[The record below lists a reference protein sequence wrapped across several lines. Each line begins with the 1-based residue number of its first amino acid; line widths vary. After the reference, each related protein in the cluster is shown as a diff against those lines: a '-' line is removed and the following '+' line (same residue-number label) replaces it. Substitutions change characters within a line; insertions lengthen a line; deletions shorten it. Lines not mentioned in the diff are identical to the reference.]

1 MNHPN
6 ILLIHADQ
14 HRADCLGCMGNPDVK
29 TPQIDALA
37 ADGVRHTRH
46 YTVYPVCTPSRY
58 SMLSGL
64 YPHQHTGWTNVSSIP
79 SHTRTFPKML
89 KQAGYHTAAV
99 GKMHMSPTYLDVGFD
114 ELILAEQCGVGRYE
128 DEYHEM
134 LADKG
139 KIDAVDVRDQVLEVR
154 AHASADYFASFGAE
168 ESDLPLSEYS
178 TEWITEQALSEIQNW
193 NHEGGRFLMVG
204 YVKPHHP
211 FDPPAP
217 YSTMYD
223 PDKLT
228 LLPDFTAEN
237 LPVDYAR
244 NPGYFDMKTLTE
256 PALRKAMAL
265 YYGCI
270 TEIDDGVGRL
280 VAALKEAGLY
290 ENTMIIYTSDH
301 GEFLGCHHMLL
312 KGNHLYE
319 PLAKIPLIIKYP
331 ENTHAGIVDEGLSEN
346 IDLAPTILRVANA
359 QIPYEMSKIYLNEGV
374 SRPFAFSE
382 GDYGAGKS
390 DRCFHYMI
398 RDERFKLILTGSF
411 EKGLLFDL
419 QKDPNELDNLF
430 DHPAHA
436 AVRAHLS
443 KELASYLIFCAQ
455 TTNCHEPNA
464 DVLVDKEITDARSFK
479 VRTLIKEKTGIL
491 PAGNE

>member
-14 HRADCLGCMGNPDVK
+14 HRADCLSCMGNPDVK

-46 YTVYPVCTPSRY
+46 YSVYPVCTPSRY

-89 KQAGYHTAAV
+89 KQAGYHTMAV

-114 ELILAEQCGVGRYE
+114 ELILAEQCGAGRYE

-134 LADKG
+134 LADNG
-139 KIDAVDVRDQVLEVR
+139 KIDAVDLRDQVSEIR
-154 AHASADYFASFGAE
+154 AHASSDYFDSFGAE
-168 ESDLPLSEYS
+168 ASDLPLSEYS
-178 TEWITEQALSEIQNW
+178 TEWITEQALLELRNW
-193 NHEGGRFLMVG
+193 NCEGGRFLMVG

-217 YSTMYD
+217 YSTMYN
-223 PDKLT
+223 PDALT

-237 LPVDYAR
+237 LAVDYAR

-270 TEIDDGVGRL
+270 TEIDDNIGRL
-280 VAALKEAGLY
+280 IGALKSFGLY

-319 PLAKIPLIIKYP
+319 PLAKVPLIIKYP
-331 ENTHAGIVDEGLSEN
+331 ENARAGITDEGLSEN
-346 IDLAPTILRVANA
+346 IDLAPTILRTAGVE
-359 QIPYEMSKIYLNEGV
+359 IPFEMSGIPLNDGN

-382 GDYGAGKS
+382 GDYGAGKG
-390 DRCFHYMI
+390 DRCIHYMI
-398 RDERFKLILTGSF
+398 RDERFKLILTGSL
-411 EKGLLFDL
+411 EQGLLFDL
-419 QKDPNELDNLF
+419 QKDPNELENLF
-430 DHPAHA
+430 EHPGYR
-436 AVRAHLS
+436 AVRSLLTAKLS
-443 KELASYLIFCAQ
+443 SYLLFSAQ
-455 TTNCHEPNA
+455 TPNCYNPNA
-464 DVLVDKEITDARSFK
+464 DVLINKETTDARSLK
-479 VRTLIKEKTGIL
+479 VRRLIKEKTGIL
-491 PAGNE
+491 PVENE